1 MFRNLDFKK
10 LFLIDGLGAL
20 VTAFLL
26 SQVLAR
32 FESVFG
38 MPREILWVLAGM
50 AGCFAVYSFLCHLF
64 IEENGK
70 PYLKGIAVANTVY
83 CITTLG
89 LVIYLNES
97 LTYLGLAYFIGE
109 IIILLILVR
118 LEFSVAGKLPK

>member
-1 MFRNLDFKK
+1 MLTNLDFKK

-20 VTAFLL
+20 LTALLL

-38 MPREILWVLAGM
+38 MPREILWGLAGM
-50 AGCFAVYSFLCHLF
+50 AGCFAIYSFLCHLF

-70 PYLKGIAVANTVY
+70 PYLKGIAAANTIY

-89 LVIYLNES
+89 LVIYLKES
-97 LTYLGLAYFIGE
+97 LTYLGVAYFIGE
-109 IIILLILVR
+109 IVIILILVR
-118 LEFSVAGKLPK
+118 LEFNVAGK